1 MAIQGRDP
9 NVTSPIGGYQDIR
22 ARKIDAETGE
32 LITSVGGVDYARLA
46 TAAGTAVQLAKGS
59 AGRVCRIIN
68 TGAAQTNAVAVYD
81 SATAATGPLLW
92 SGTLGAGAVLDLQV
106 VAKNGIA
113 YAALTAAVGADVL
126 ISFD

>member
-32 LITSVGGVDYARLA
+32 LIVGSSVDYARSV
-46 TAAGTAVQLAKGS
+46 TADGTAVKSAKTT
-59 AGRVCRIIN
+59 AGRVCKIIN
-68 TGAAQTNAVAVYD
+68 TGAAQTNGFAVYD
-81 SATAATGPLLW
+81 SATAAAGPILW
-92 SGTLGAGAVLDLQV
+92 SGTLSAGQVVDLQV

-113 YAALTAAVGADVL
+113 YAALTAGVGADVL
-126 ISFD
+126 VTLS